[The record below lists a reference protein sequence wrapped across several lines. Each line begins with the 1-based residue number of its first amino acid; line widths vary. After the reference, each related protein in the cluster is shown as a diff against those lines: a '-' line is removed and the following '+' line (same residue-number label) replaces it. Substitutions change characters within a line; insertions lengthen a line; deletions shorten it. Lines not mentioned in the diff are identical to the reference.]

1 MADSRD
7 FWGDFAKRFGNE
19 GAPGGFSG
27 FAPQDNLFS
36 RLRNAPAWKT
46 ALLGTA
52 SVMTLGI
59 VCAGVLA
66 AMGALVLLLTL
77 FGLLLGGSRQAAA
90 PAPFPMDS
98 PPTFH

>member
-1 MADSRD
+1 MADSKD
-7 FWGDFAKRFGNE
+7 FWGDFAKRLGNE
-19 GAPGGFSG
+19 GAGSGFSG

-46 ALLGTA
+46 AILGGA
-52 SVMTLGI
+52 SLMALGI
-59 VCAGVLA
+59 VFTGVLA
-66 AMGALVLLLTL
+66 AMSALVLLLTL
-77 FGLLLGGSRQAAA
+77 FGLLLGGGERASA